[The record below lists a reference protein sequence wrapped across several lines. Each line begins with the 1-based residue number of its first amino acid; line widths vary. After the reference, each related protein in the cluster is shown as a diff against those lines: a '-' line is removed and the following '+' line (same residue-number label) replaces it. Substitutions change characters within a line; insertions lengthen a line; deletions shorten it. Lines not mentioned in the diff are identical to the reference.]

1 MSEVSERDLVELRKL
16 TSFHQFFLGR
26 LPVSSQVGRFLIAFE
41 GGYDDMIA
49 HVHLDVGHSKGWHL
63 GHGDQG
69 YHLQVKE
76 HVNIGNI
83 ESTF

>member
-41 GGYDDMIA
+41 GGYDDMITQNLKVVQENT
-49 HVHLDVGHSKGWHL
+49 H
-63 GHGDQG
+63 
-69 YHLQVKE
+69 
-76 HVNIGNI
+76 
-83 ESTF
+83 